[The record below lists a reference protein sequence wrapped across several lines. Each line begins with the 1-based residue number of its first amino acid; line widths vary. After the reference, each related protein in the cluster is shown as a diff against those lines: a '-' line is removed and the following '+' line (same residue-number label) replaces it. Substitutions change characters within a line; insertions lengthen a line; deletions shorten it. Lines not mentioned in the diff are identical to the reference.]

1 MAFKT
6 GATDRLY
13 SMMRT
18 PLLALTLTFLAL
30 ASGTAEAQAPSPF
43 HVEIG
48 AAYQQQTADYV
59 SMTDVVP
66 ICPDG
71 RPAETCAPTGRTLN
85 MVRGLGAIGW
95 GGLNL
100 EASVAMPVD
109 GDIDL
114 TQFGL
119 GIRLDT
125 SYLGVFSVYLRAH
138 YLMQSGDVEAQGG
151 HFGLGMQVWAIP
163 QMAFYAEAAADITSV
178 NEEMQNQGT
187 LFSYARY
194 FGGGIRF
201 RFAPGS

>member
-1 MAFKT
+1 
-6 GATDRLY
+6 
-13 SMMRT
+13 
-18 PLLALTLTFLAL
+18 
-30 ASGTAEAQAPSPF
+30 
-43 HVEIG
+43 
-48 AAYQQQTADYV
+48 
-59 SMTDVVP
+59 
-66 ICPDG
+66 
-71 RPAETCAPTGRTLN
+71 

-201 RFAPGS
+201 RFAPGSCVGRLAARWAGAVANPSSFGRATVHRAFGGTHPATVLGGS

>member
-1 MAFKT
+1 MAFRKC
-6 GATDRLY
+6 ATDRLY
-13 SMMRT
+13 CMMRT
-18 PLLALTLTFLAL
+18 PLTALIVAL
-30 ASGTAEAQAPSPF
+30 LSLSAISAEAQDISPF
-43 HVEIG
+43 HIELG
-48 AAYQQQTADYV
+48 GSYQQQVVDYV

-71 RPAETCAPTGRTLN
+71 RPADTCTPTGRTLN

-119 GIRLDT
+119 GVRLDT

-138 YLMQSGDVEAQGG
+138 YLMQTGDAVSYT
-151 HFGLGMQVWAIP
+151 HL
-163 QMAFYAEAAADITSV
+163 
-178 NEEMQNQGT
+178 T
-187 LFSYARY
+187 LPTKA
-194 FGGGIRF
+194 
-201 RFAPGS
+201 